1 MRAEVQK
8 YGFCD
13 RRIMRYRRRKEQGVE
28 GMFSTSQM
36 EESQEHT
43 IRRLYECFVFVDQL
57 SELVKPQ
64 SESCYHHQ
72 YQEIGFILHL

>member
-1 MRAEVQK
+1 MRTEVQK

-13 RRIMRYRRRKEQGVE
+13 RRITRYRRREEQGVE

-36 EESQEHT
+36 EESQERT
-43 IRRLYECFVFVDQL
+43 IRRPYECFDFVDQL
-57 SELVKPQ
+57 SELIKPQ
-64 SESCYHHQ
+64 SESCYQHQ